1 MEEEKKEEV
10 VPTTQETQ
18 TTEQTPTEE
27 AKEEKKGILNN
38 TKQVKGKSL
47 RIWLIVMIVIFMLFT
62 FGLGLY
68 LGKELYGK
76 EETKKSTNKPVE
88 QPEVEQPENVKKEVT
103 DASAKTRLE
112 DFVKAAS
119 YDDLIGNGFAREFMT
134 GKDSIDTKMRAS
146 IAWNSLVM
154 IKKIPQVKVDPVPDK
169 YKDDIHFL
177 SDMKEIS
184 ITSYTNEYKR
194 LFNDDPN
201 YDLIGDYS
209 FGCPGPYKVDQELGK
224 IYIGVECGGT
234 GNPEY
239 YYKIFKYEEDNK
251 NYYVY
256 EYVGTK
262 NPSTEK
268 LVKVKSNEEVNVTSF
283 EGNED
288 KFETVVWTFDKNF
301 NFISSENI
309 G

>member
-18 TTEQTPTEE
+18 TTEQTATEE

-76 EETKKSTNKPVE
+76 EETKKTSDKPVE
-88 QPEVEQPENVKKEVT
+88 QPTNVKKEVT

-119 YDDLIGNGFAREFMT
+119 YDDPINNGFAKEFMN
-134 GKDSIDTKMRAS
+134 GKDSIEPKMKAA

-154 IKKIPQVKVDPVPDK
+154 IKEIPQVKVDPVPEK
-169 YKDDIHFL
+169 YKDDDHFI
-177 SDMKEIS
+177 SNMTEIN

-194 LFNDDPN
+194 LFNDEPN
-201 YDLIGDYS
+201 YDLIGEYS

-224 IYIGVECGGT
+224 IYIGSDCGGT
-234 GNPEY
+234 GNPKY

-256 EYVGTK
+256 EYVGTEIPFT
-262 NPSTEK
+262 NT
-268 LVKVKSNEEVNVTSF
+268 LTKVKSGEVVNVSSF